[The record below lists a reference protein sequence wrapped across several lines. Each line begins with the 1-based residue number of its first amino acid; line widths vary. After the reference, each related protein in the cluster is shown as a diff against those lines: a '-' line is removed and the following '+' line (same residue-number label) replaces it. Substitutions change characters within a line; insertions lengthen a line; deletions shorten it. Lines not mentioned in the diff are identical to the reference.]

1 MSQYWKN
8 MFIWNR
14 KNNTNNLFIS
24 QDKPVFPINT
34 SSSEVKVIASSNT
47 KIEVHAL
54 SIFYSNNFR
63 INNSEYTNCLTETD
77 INNYLSINSEIVN
90 LYNGPEIIGS
100 IINILVPIEIGTEL
114 NKNINQYSDRSKTYG
129 IENSHV
135 FACSS
140 YLILKHKYRNKGF
153 GMKLIQE
160 SLQILHQHG
169 GLGAYFVNRVSRCAN
184 SIELNWYI
192 LPLNLEKVEIQ
203 NFSFLKNFINYK
215 SLFNGKIYQFNS
227 IELLEQIKS
236 IEDTKLAYD
245 FYSSFRTKYKFY
257 FAPKEEYWDKWI
269 KIFPTYVIKKDNKLE
284 ALFCLNIQTIKNPQ
298 NQYIKYAVLL
308 FYLGNMEYFKLI
320 ADLRKNID
328 YLLICELGN
337 INKKIMEILPFQHFN
352 RNYIN
357 FYNTNIKLKKEEI
370 LIPIF

>member
-1 MSQYWKN
+1 MSKTNKKIFYLYINKINLNKMSQYWKN

-192 LPLNLEKVEIQ
+192 LPLN
-203 NFSFLKNFINYK
+203 
-215 SLFNGKIYQFNS
+215 
-227 IELLEQIKS
+227 
-236 IEDTKLAYD
+236 
-245 FYSSFRTKYKFY
+245 
-257 FAPKEEYWDKWI
+257 
-269 KIFPTYVIKKDNKLE
+269 
-284 ALFCLNIQTIKNPQ
+284 
-298 NQYIKYAVLL
+298 
-308 FYLGNMEYFKLI
+308 
-320 ADLRKNID
+320 
-328 YLLICELGN
+328 
-337 INKKIMEILPFQHFN
+337 
-352 RNYIN
+352 
-357 FYNTNIKLKKEEI
+357 
-370 LIPIF
+370 